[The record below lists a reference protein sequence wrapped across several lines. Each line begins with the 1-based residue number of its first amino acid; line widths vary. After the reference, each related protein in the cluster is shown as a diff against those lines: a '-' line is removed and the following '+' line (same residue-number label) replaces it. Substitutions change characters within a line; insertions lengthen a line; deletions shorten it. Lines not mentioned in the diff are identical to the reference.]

1 MRRWVKRHIVLE
13 VGLLIAF
20 VLIYWLFFY
29 SVSFDSL
36 LPVAK
41 QEQVVSIQVRDGGNG
56 QYYRTTDRR
65 QIEGFLDILRG
76 HRYRKA
82 IYTPTVDGY
91 AFGGELRLSDGT
103 AVPISLS
110 RTLQVNR
117 VKYMVVGKP
126 LDELLPYIQQKFMK
140 VAE

>member
-13 VGLLIAF
+13 VGLLAAF
-20 VLIYWLFFY
+20 VLIYGLFFY

-36 LPVAK
+36 LPVAQ
-41 QEQVVSIQVRDGGNG
+41 QEQVVSIQVRDGSNG
-56 QYYRTTDRR
+56 QSYRTTDRR

-82 IYTPTVDGY
+82 IYTLAVSGY
-91 AFGGELRLSDGT
+91 AFGGELGIADGT
-103 AVPISLS
+103 AVPIGLAG
-110 RTLQVNR
+110 TLQVNQT
-117 VKYMVVGKP
+117 KYKVVGKS
-126 LDELLPYIQQKFMK
+126 LAELLPYIQQNFAK